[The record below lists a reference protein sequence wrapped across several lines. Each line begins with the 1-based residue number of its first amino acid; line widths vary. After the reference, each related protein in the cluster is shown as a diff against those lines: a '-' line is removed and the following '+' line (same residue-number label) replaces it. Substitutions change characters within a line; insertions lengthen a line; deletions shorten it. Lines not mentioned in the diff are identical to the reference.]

1 MRFSK
6 YNQPRHHGGGRKPSA
21 ATIAK
26 RQAAAEAEQQQRKA
40 AEEKAFADFETAEN
54 GYFSGYS
61 MVEIFHQKH
70 DKRKALE
77 TLTADDC
84 ADVITSAG
92 ATIHAGEDGVT
103 VYVMTE
109 AARRGDVKK
118 IVRFN
123 RSVYAF

>member
-1 MRFSK
+1 MQFSK
-6 YNQPRHHGGGRKPSA
+6 YYQPRVHRGGRKPSA

-26 RQAAAEAEQQQRKA
+26 RQADAAREQERDARAFDAFEAAGAGFFDGFEMVDAFHRHYSKA
-40 AEEKAFADFETAEN
+40 DA
-54 GYFSGYS
+54 
-61 MVEIFHQKH
+61 V
-70 DKRKALE
+70 E

-92 ATIHAGEDGVT
+92 ATIHAGADGVT

-118 IVRFN
+118 VVRFN
-123 RSVYAF
+123 RSLYAF

>member
-26 RQAAAEAEQQQRKA
+26 RQAQAQQERARDAQAFDAFEAADAGSFNGFAMADAFHEHYSKA
-40 AEEKAFADFETAEN
+40 DA
-54 GYFSGYS
+54 
-61 MVEIFHQKH
+61 V
-70 DKRKALE
+70 E

-84 ADVITSAG
+84 ADAVTSAG
-92 ATIHAGEDGVT
+92 ATIHAGADGAA

-109 AARRGDVKK
+109 GARRGDVKK
-118 IVRFN
+118 VVYFN
-123 RSVYAF
+123 RSIYVF